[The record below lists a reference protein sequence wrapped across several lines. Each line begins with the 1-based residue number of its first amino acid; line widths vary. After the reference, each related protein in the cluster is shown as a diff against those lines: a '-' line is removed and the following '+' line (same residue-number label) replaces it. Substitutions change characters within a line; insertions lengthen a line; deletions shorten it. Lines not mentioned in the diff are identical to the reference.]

1 VRRHDEQSALDH
13 LVNNVLESKK
23 YRGVNAS
30 VVRSIGQ
37 RELSRRATLK
47 EAIKA
52 TRNKLH
58 QVGSAYLPDHVNY
71 TAWLAE
77 LEQITRGGDAA
88 ELRSACQRM
97 MGSHASTRER
107 LPILEQFYRTILVD
121 LAPVHTILDV
131 ACGLNPLALP
141 WMPLET
147 DVRYYACDIYQDMV
161 DFLDRFMTLTGVYGK
176 AYTRDACNPAL
187 PLADSP
193 VDVAL
198 VLKAIPCLEQIDK
211 QAGTRL
217 LQSIEAKYI
226 VASFPIYSLGGHH
239 KGMAKHYEEHF
250 RAMINGHPWTV
261 TKFVFAT
268 ELVFIVEKGR
278 NERADRSSP

>member
-1 VRRHDEQSALDH
+1 MRQSDEQAALDH
-13 LVNNVLESKK
+13 LINNVLESRK
-23 YRGVNAS
+23 YRDVNAS

-37 RELSRRATLK
+37 RELTRRATLK

-58 QVGSAYLPDHVNY
+58 QVGSAYLTDHVHY
-71 TAWLAE
+71 AAWLTE
-77 LEQITRGGDAA
+77 LERITSSGDTAA
-88 ELRSACQRM
+88 LRSACQRM
-97 MGSHASTRER
+97 MGYHASTRER
-107 LPILEQFYRTILVD
+107 LPTLEEFYRTILTD
-121 LAPVHTILDV
+121 LAPIHTVLDV
-131 ACGLNPLALP
+131 ACGLNPLAIP

-161 DFLDRFMTLTGVYGK
+161 DFLDRFMGLTSVDGK
-176 AYTRDACNPAL
+176 AYTRDACNMVV
-187 PLADSP
+187 PLADRQ

-211 QAGTRL
+211 QAGYRL

-226 VASFPIYSLGGHH
+226 VVSFPIYSLGGHH
-239 KGMAKHYEEHF
+239 RGMAKHYEEHF
-250 RAMINGHPWTV
+250 REMIDDQPWTV

-268 ELVFIVEKGR
+268 ELVFVIDK
-278 NERADRSSP
+278 RASLLPQR